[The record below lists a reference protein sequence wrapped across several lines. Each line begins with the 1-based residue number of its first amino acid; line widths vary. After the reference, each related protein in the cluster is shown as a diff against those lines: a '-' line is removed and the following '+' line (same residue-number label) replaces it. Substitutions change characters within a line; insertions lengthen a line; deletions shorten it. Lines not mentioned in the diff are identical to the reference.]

1 MPIEYK
7 SYRMGGEVVEKGPE
21 ISAISHNGGEERY
34 GVRVQNVLSKQ
45 NDNISRGRIT
55 LENSKRTLQLKEEI
69 GADKFAIQ
77 VDDHHNIGLIKD
89 TDNDGDLD
97 FTETEVLTSTE
108 IVNFVILNNYLIQV
122 SSSKVD
128 QKLLEKV
135 LDVQLEQIDI
145 TSEHI
150 HTHLEEIKSA
160 SWKNINEHTDTATIS
175 GDIESSNHFEKEGE
189 PVWAVGKIEHKKQA
203 HTIGLSVS
211 SNTVI
216 LYGDDDL
223 ILSAELVRK
232 VTQLNN

>member
-7 SYRMGGEVVEKGPE
+7 PYRMCGEVVEKGPE
-21 ISAISHNGGEERY
+21 ISTISRHGGEERY

-45 NDNISRGRIT
+45 NKDIFRGRIT
-55 LENSKRTLQLKEEI
+55 LENSKRTLQLKEGI

-77 VDDHHNIGLIKD
+77 VDDHHNIALIKD

-97 FTETEVLTSTE
+97 FTETEMLTSTE
-108 IVNFVILNNYLIQV
+108 VVNFVILNDYLIQV
-122 SSSKVD
+122 SSDNID
-128 QKLLEKV
+128 QTLLENI
-135 LDVQLEQIDI
+135 LDVELEQIEI

-150 HTHLEEIKSA
+150 YAHLEEIKSA
-160 SWKNINEHTDTATIS
+160 SWRNINEHTDTATIS
-175 GDIESSNHFEKEGE
+175 GDIDSSNHFENEGE
-189 PVWAVGKIEHKKQA
+189 PVWAVGQIEYEKQA
-203 HTIGLSVS
+203 HTIGLSVTN
-211 SNTVI
+211 NTVV